1 MRHTPAVVLYNA
13 VGYVA
18 AKTVTV
24 GFVNHRHHEAAFF
37 QHALVRALAVG
48 HSQSAVG
55 VIPLEAYE

>member
-37 QHALVRALAVG
+37 HHDMLIS
-48 HSQSAVG
+48 HG